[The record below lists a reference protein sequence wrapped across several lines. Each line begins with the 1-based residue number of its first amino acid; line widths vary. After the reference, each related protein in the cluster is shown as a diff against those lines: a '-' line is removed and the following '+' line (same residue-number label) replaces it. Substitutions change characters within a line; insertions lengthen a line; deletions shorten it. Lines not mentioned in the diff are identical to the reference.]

1 MNNFILQLIAGLNK
15 SKSMEQIK
23 SDAQKLGDIK
33 TPLVGTLN
41 KAKTRA
47 QIKQDLASMNG
58 TINLTGKFNQKGVVT
73 SVQQATQQAQKA
85 ASRNPIQVS
94 MSVKKDKLINDIKVF
109 GQQNTKLF
117 KDANM
122 SAKYNSLLD
131 NAKLATSDKE
141 LQNLRLQLSAMRSE
155 VKATNLSG
163 LTLGDTFKKTFKRAT
178 ELFSGTAGVMALSH
192 QLREAWTQALELDKA
207 YTDLIK
213 VQDELTRGDYPSYL
227 EQCNKKAQ
235 ELATTQKSLIEGA
248 AEFSRSGYTRTESDQ
263 LAEKSTIL
271 SNVGDMSATDSA
283 KAIISGV
290 QAYDIV
296 DGYDNVI
303 DKAGALID
311 KYNEIGNT
319 ASITTAEIAK
329 GVQSVGSVFAD
340 ANTSVDQFIALLSAA
355 NRQYQDADSLALGL
369 RTSALRIRAAKV
381 DLKNAGEDTD
391 GVTSVLDNQKAIKAL
406 TNVDI
411 LEKDQKTIRSIYDIF
426 LDISKVY
433 QQMSDTDQSALL
445 KIIAGT
451 HRASAVSATLNN
463 MTEAQDIYERSL
475 HSTGS
480 AQREY
485 DTYLESSEASMNRFK
500 STMTETYQS
509 VISGQTVTA
518 LLNCGNA
525 TLQFVN
531 NLGLV
536 ESTLKGLVAI
546 GIVKAITTLSTAFK
560 ATAISASNFGKAL
573 NTVKNMSSMTKGT
586 TEYKNALQALKAVS
600 TVLSETQLKQVLSSK
615 ALSDSDKVA
624 ILRTTGLTKAQAQ
637 AKLSQMGLTQSTQA
651 QTTANASATASTFSL
666 TAAVK
671 GFGASLKAAFMSNP
685 IGITIMAISTAVGAI
700 SSAVSAANQKAD
712 EARQKAKDAADTAS
726 TLSDEISELTGKYLS
741 LSEAVKNDSSS
752 KEELMTVQDEL
763 IKKLGAE
770 GESVDSLISKY
781 GSLDE
786 AIKNLTLQE
795 LGEKENDLLA
805 GVKAAEDELKDIG
818 TGYEHWY
825 SMTDRNLLSSA
836 GDDAVKAYD
845 VLNKAGIISDG
856 SYGTGGGSLVLT
868 GDDSTIEGI
877 LENYQKLQD
886 AMTALRESDQFTEE
900 ELKNNPVFNQIYD
913 RSQEMK
919 EFVDGYNDAIT
930 ELNKNVA
937 QQQTLTALKGAELPD
952 TEEEFDTFRDNL
964 IKTAQSSD
972 EFIGSQEDIENAIN
986 SYLSA
991 VPQFSSYYGDLRSAV
1006 ENTTDSVKDMKKQLQ
1021 SEVDA
1026 EEDKAAAEKEAERKR
1041 VYQDTV
1047 NRFTTNDNKNGDGK
1061 TIKGFLKSENID
1073 SQLELEYFNKVTKNA
1088 KSAAEAIELYN
1099 QAKKNGQSAQD
1110 YAKDQS
1116 FKTAWSDLGSSDD
1129 EALQSTQEDL
1139 TALAKAGK
1147 LTEEAFHGTSGA
1159 DKWAQSFKELG
1170 LSTQD
1175 VIDRINQMQNSADQL
1190 SSMKTG
1196 ISGIAEILGQKKENR
1211 SNKKTRNVGIGAD
1224 VLAGLSDDVKE
1235 HTKEYEEFCK
1245 VLGDGSSDMNTCQ
1258 KAANKLATAYVNS
1271 NNFLAK
1277 LDNTTKD
1284 YYISELKEMGVA
1296 NASAVVKQALAN
1308 KNHNLALQKEFVKTK
1323 TVSLKN
1329 ATVSE
1334 VNEFINEKNY
1344 SEKAAT
1350 ALYQLALKKKLV
1362 NGTKLNFDSDLSQ
1375 IKAFV
1380 KALGGQIDAL
1390 TALQNWKANQSKLQ
1404 GMPDDIRRMK
1414 KQEYLK
1420 DAQKEVNKALK
1431 KTEVKPEV
1439 SITPTDPSDSGT
1451 GSGKSKKTKNSKSK
1465 DSKQE
1470 IDWIARKLEVLQ
1482 KAIDTTSGKLQNL
1495 FSIKAK
1501 KNNINKQ
1508 ITETTRLLN
1517 ANRKAAKA
1525 YNAEANKVV
1534 IDKKNKKRDSQLK
1547 AKVRSGDYDITKYN
1561 SKTADKINKYQDLI
1575 DKAREAQDAVQDNIA
1590 SIHDLNQQKL
1600 DNITTWYDKLL
1611 DRINAIT
1618 SKFQTKT
1625 DLTAKIRGMLGKSE
1639 TGTTT
1644 EYNNTLSSQNNA
1656 LKTSRNEYN
1665 KYNAER
1671 KEQRSKLIGD
1681 NKSNR
1686 KATKEFLERS
1696 GLSKK
1701 QIAKEMKKFDKK
1713 NDLTK
1718 ELEDFDATTEA
1729 QAAKLKENIW
1739 SAMSDMLETAQ
1750 SLANV
1755 PMEKLNIA
1763 LDNLDTQFS
1772 SLEKSANRASTQ
1784 LENAG
1789 TGLDYFIK
1797 TNQSQLGIKSQEISK
1812 ARKTL
1817 SETVNNRDIAQ
1828 NELIKRGIN
1837 PSSITDSSSLES
1849 VVNALGAKSDYEGIN
1864 WATKYL
1870 ASISAVNDAYKKVM
1884 NVTEDYRDTVDS
1896 LAESLVSA
1904 EDKLADKNR
1913 DQDTKEHERDEKK
1926 WAYTDD
1932 SKYDRLATVMA
1943 NLASDRTNYES
1954 YFTQADKRKSQAAEQ
1969 AQQVWNWANFS
1980 RADGYWR
1987 SDEQKAIIQG
1997 LATWAEKAQT
2007 FDPNTDDVGDFYLSE
2022 EFQKQIAQGISE
2034 GWIHPDMASYVANT
2048 NQYLLSS
2055 HTASENGKDA
2065 KATYDYETV
2074 GQSFKDIFSIITNE
2088 ADRSVATVQRNIDAI
2103 ENSLEDNL
2111 LTDKSDSYKQEAA
2124 NYQTQGDIYNNEV
2137 AELKQQLAIAE
2148 SQGLK
2153 KGSDTWNELMDQ
2165 IYTAEDNAAKAAQS
2179 YTEAIVN
2186 AFNAVGD
2193 VADRKVTEIGKSLSK
2208 LDTQISLYEAQGHFI
2223 TSDFYSSEGDYYQ
2236 QQQDAQL
2243 KKAAD
2248 LQAELDADVASGDI
2262 KEYSARWYEMK
2273 DKIDEA
2279 SQSAAECGVKV
2290 AEATKNAFDAILQ
2303 MGEKSREAIS
2313 RMNDE
2318 ADFYQDILGR
2328 DKTVDDK
2335 TGAFTENGVTSIS
2348 LSYEKMTNDMVL
2360 NNKIKEQI
2368 DAVKARFNNG
2378 NNPEYGVEKYNEDM
2392 DNLLSQQREAIKN
2405 YYDEREAVMSLVQD
2419 GLEKQ
2424 LEYLQKII
2432 DKYKE
2437 AMNKA
2442 SDLRDYQ
2449 NNVDEA
2455 TKNIASLEKQIAV
2468 IQGNDSEEGRANS
2481 QSLQK
2486 QLEEAKKNLDDL
2498 EWDKKKSDMEE
2509 ILDNLY
2515 EDAQDFVDEKL
2526 TQITDS
2532 IDQIRDL
2539 LPENAKAV
2547 SDTLSKIDDAWGTRM
2562 SEHFSDAVKLGDY
2575 STITSTIESSAEKIA
2590 NTVYSVEQALLQRTP
2605 VPDGTIG
2612 SGGNSGN
2619 SGSTST
2625 GSSTSGTT
2633 SGSSQ
2638 NKVTPK
2644 PKIASENDLKSIVKK
2659 YLINGTI
2666 PTYNEESNARNNL
2679 DALTYD
2685 ATGDGTLF
2693 SDKLHMSGKIPDSN
2707 VPKLLTALGLDKAT
2721 AMPLSMQIAA
2731 LESELRKRIKM
2742 GGFSKGGIIEQINK
2756 QVRSNGDDVII
2767 SAKDGEGILT
2777 PQQTAM
2783 MQKFIS
2789 EMPSLVSISDV
2800 KTPALPATQNTAKT
2814 VNVELG
2820 DMHFDLPNV
2829 TDTDSFIN
2837 AWKTDNK
2844 MKNFVSDVVAG
2855 AVTGDNSKA
2864 MRY

>member
-1 MNNFILQLIAGLNK
+1 MIFKTQNDEFGRMEIKPNQNLLSIFNGDFFKRQQLL
-15 SKSMEQIK
+15 SES
-23 SDAQKLGDIK
+23 DIK
-33 TPLVGTLN
+33 AIETYNAEIGKCVGSQT
-41 KAKTRA
+41 AFYRT
-47 QIKQDLASMNG
+47 M
-58 TINLTGKFNQKGVVT
+58 
-73 SVQQATQQAQKA
+73 
-85 ASRNPIQVS
+85 
-94 MSVKKDKLINDIKVF
+94 
-109 GQQNTKLF
+109 QNTSQE
-117 KDANM
+117 A
-122 SAKYNSLLD
+122 
-131 NAKLATSDKE
+131 
-141 LQNLRLQLSAMRSE
+141 QNVVA
-155 VKATNLSG
+155 
-163 LTLGDTFKKTFKRAT
+163 
-178 ELFSGTAGVMALSH
+178 
-192 QLREAWTQALELDKA
+192 
-207 YTDLIK
+207 
-213 VQDELTRGDYPSYL
+213 
-227 EQCNKKAQ
+227 
-235 ELATTQKSLIEGA
+235 
-248 AEFSRSGYTRTESDQ
+248 
-263 LAEKSTIL
+263 
-271 SNVGDMSATDSA
+271 
-283 KAIISGV
+283 
-290 QAYDIV
+290 
-296 DGYDNVI
+296 
-303 DKAGALID
+303 
-311 KYNEIGNT
+311 
-319 ASITTAEIAK
+319 
-329 GVQSVGSVFAD
+329 
-340 ANTSVDQFIALLSAA
+340 AA
-355 NRQYQDADSLALGL
+355 NGG
-369 RTSALRIRAAKV
+369 K
-381 DLKNAGEDTD
+381 
-391 GVTSVLDNQKAIKAL
+391 
-406 TNVDI
+406 
-411 LEKDQKTIRSIYDIF
+411 
-426 LDISKVY
+426 
-433 QQMSDTDQSALL
+433 
-445 KIIAGT
+445 
-451 HRASAVSATLNN
+451 
-463 MTEAQDIYERSL
+463 
-475 HSTGS
+475 
-480 AQREY
+480 
-485 DTYLESSEASMNRFK
+485 
-500 STMTETYQS
+500 
-509 VISGQTVTA
+509 
-518 LLNCGNA
+518 
-525 TLQFVN
+525 
-531 NLGLV
+531 
-536 ESTLKGLVAI
+536 VAI
-546 GIVKAITTLSTAFK
+546 G
-560 ATAISASNFGKAL
+560 
-573 NTVKNMSSMTKGT
+573 
-586 TEYKNALQALKAVS
+586 
-600 TVLSETQLKQVLSSK
+600 
-615 ALSDSDKVA
+615 D
-624 ILRTTGLTKAQAQ
+624 LTKASKAGELGMK
-637 AKLSQMGLTQSTQA
+637 ALAMAGNMLVSFLIGSFISVA
-651 QTTANASATASTFSL
+651 FEVANASNEIADSAQQ
-666 TAAVK
+666 
-671 GFGASLKAAFMSNP
+671 
-685 IGITIMAISTAVGAI
+685 IGSSFKETTSDLDDYQIKVEDLQETI
-700 SSAVSAANQKAD
+700 
-712 EARQKAKDAADTAS
+712 
-726 TLSDEISELTGKYLS
+726 
-741 LSEAVKNDSSS
+741 NDSSS
-752 KEELMTVQDEL
+752 SISDVRDARKELMSIQDEL
-763 IKKLGAE
+763 IEKYGTEEDSVKRITDAVNGESDAWDKLKKKKWTRAKNEFDDTGKDGILKGLGRNISNFFNGYTNNTDRMKKEYGDYSVDISTGNITGDKNRKQAEEILSKFGELTNSANNSAVKQLTIKGNAEDVYNTLLNIQSVFNDLNNDSIGRNSSFVTELGNMANAADKVVQKYQDFWTEYVLNEEILSKGSKYTSTYKDILDDYDKYQKALEDGNQETIDDTKQTLIEALSDAMDTAEANGDDDIVSFFQDMYPDIKAEVASWRFEVKFDANTDGLKDEVKDPLKVLKGFSSDELKSDVFDPNKATKEQQDAYNKLISVADQYGLTIDDLIEKLQKMGLLSSDAEKLYDKTVKRFKAGSNSKKKNLDEAEQNLQNEYDKITGKNGQRDFQLGAYE
-770 GESVDSLISKY
+770 KQIKNGTLQSKY
-781 GSLDE
+781 GNVDMDHRKVIQYDQDYLKKHKDVLKSWVTEKDE
-786 AIKNLTLQE
+786 EGRTISTKYSEVADAIKN
-795 LGEKENDLLA
+795 GEQMVDTVWGQSERFGEDLNGKGWEVAFTPILPDGTFLSSDTVHKYINKILEKAYAND
-805 GVKAAEDELKDIG
+805 GKVTEDELTKI
-818 TGYEHWY
+818 
-825 SMTDRNLLSSA
+825 
-836 GDDAVKAYD
+836 DAEGIKVGNTF
-845 VLNKAGIISDG
+845 VHGIFAGI
-856 SYGTGGGSLVLT
+856 
-868 GDDSTIEGI
+868 DDSEEYDNNGNWAEVVGRLMHFSGDSGAISLAKKGIEKAKKFFG
-877 LENYQKLQD
+877 QD
-886 AMTALRESDQFTEE
+886 DQS
-900 ELKNNPVFNQIYD
+900 K
-913 RSQEMK
+913 
-919 EFVDGYNDAIT
+919 
-930 ELNKNVA
+930 
-937 QQQTLTALKGAELPD
+937 
-952 TEEEFDTFRDNL
+952 
-964 IKTAQSSD
+964 
-972 EFIGSQEDIENAIN
+972 IE
-986 SYLSA
+986 
-991 VPQFSSYYGDLRSAV
+991 
-1006 ENTTDSVKDMKKQLQ
+1006 K
-1021 SEVDA
+1021 
-1026 EEDKAAAEKEAERKR
+1026 
-1041 VYQDTV
+1041 
-1047 NRFTTNDNKNGDGK
+1047 
-1061 TIKGFLKSENID
+1061 FLKSEGLTSKADI
-1073 SQLELEYFNKVTKNA
+1073 EYFNKVTSDA
-1088 KSAAEAIELYN
+1088 TSAAEAIKMYN
-1099 QAKKNGQSAQD
+1099 AAKKKKKEA
-1110 YAKDQS
+1110 DQEDSTTQYSS
-1116 FKTAWSDLGSSDD
+1116 FKQGWKDLDDPTDDTFKNTKSDLN
-1129 EALQSTQEDL
+1129 T
-1139 TALAKAGK
+1139 LAKAGQ
-1147 LTEEAFHGTSGA
+1147 LTQKTFNKVPGA
-1159 DKWAQSFKELG
+1159 KKWAESFKELG
-1170 LSTQD
+1170 LSTKD
-1175 VIDRINQMQNSADQL
+1175 VIDRINKMQTASDQL
-1190 SSMKTG
+1190 SSMKSG
-1196 ISGIAEILGQKKENR
+1196 ISSISSVLAEKKDNTKH
-1211 SNKKTRNVGIGAD
+1211 KKTRNVGIGAD
-1224 VLAGLSDDVKE
+1224 TLAGFDDTIKDLKTWKE
-1235 HTKEYEEFCK
+1235 FEKT
-1245 VLGDGSSDMNTCQ
+1245 LGNGASSMADCQ
-1258 KAANKLATAYVNS
+1258 KVANKLATEWVNS
-1271 NNFLAK
+1271 NNFLAN
-1277 LDNTTKD
+1277 LNGTNQE
-1284 YYISELKEMGVA
+1284 YYKSTLREMGVVNA
-1296 NASAVVKQALAN
+1296 DAVVHKAWVQIAKPERDVKNELKNKGIELADATWEDVYGTKAYSNASKEAQKSLQYLYAQENILAN
-1308 KNHNLALQKEFVKTK
+1308 SDLGLQEKVNQLSDFIKKTLGAAEASK
-1323 TVSLKN
+1323 IFAETMHQVAKAEKGGWSTLDYQKSFN
-1329 ATVSE
+1329 
-1334 VNEFINEKNY
+1334 KNY
-1344 SEKAAT
+1344 IDQ
-1350 ALYQLALKKKLV
+1350 YNKKMNKINL
-1362 NGTKLNFDSDLSQ
+1362 G
-1375 IKAFV
+1375 V
-1380 KALGGQIDAL
+1380 K
-1390 TALQNWKANQSKLQ
+1390 
-1404 GMPDDIRRMK
+1404 
-1414 KQEYLK
+1414 
-1420 DAQKEVNKALK
+1420 V
-1431 KTEVKPEV
+1431 
-1439 SITPTDPSDSGT
+1439 TPNPTSS
-1451 GSGKSKKTKNSKSK
+1451 GSGSKQGKTKNSKSK

-1508 ITETTRLLN
+1508 ITETTALLK

-1525 YNAEANKVV
+1525 YTAEANKV
-1534 IDKKNKKRDSQLK
+1534 KLGGKLK
-1547 AKVRSGDYDITKYN
+1547 AKVRSGDYDITKYS

-1590 SIHDLNQQKL
+1590 SIRDLNQQKL

-1656 LKTSRNEYN
+1656 LKTSRTKYN

-1686 KATKEFLERS
+1686 QATKEFLERS

-1718 ELEDFDATTEA
+1718 ELADFDATTEA
-1729 QAAKLKENIW
+1729 EVAKLKEDVW

-1750 SLANV
+1750 ALANV
-1755 PMEKLNIA
+1755 PMEKLNVA
-1763 LDNLDTQFS
+1763 LDNLDTKFS

-1784 LENAG
+1784 LENVG

-1797 TNQSQLGIKSQEISK
+1797 TNQSQLSIKNQEISK

-1817 SETVNNRDIAQ
+1817 SETVNNRDVAQ

-1837 PSSITDSSSLES
+1837 PATITDSTSLKS

-1870 ASISAVNDAYKKVM
+1870 ASISAVDDAYKKVI
-1884 NVTEDYRDTVDS
+1884 NLTEDYRDTVDS

-1932 SKYDRLATVMA
+1932 SKSDRLATITA
-1943 NLASDRTNYES
+1943 NLLSNRKNYES

-1987 SDEQKAIIQG
+1987 SDEQKATIQS
-1997 LATWAEKAQT
+1997 LAKWAEKVQT

-2022 EFQKQIAQGISE
+2022 EVQKQIAQGISE
-2034 GWIHPDMASYVANT
+2034 GWMHPDMASYVANA

-2055 HTASENGKDA
+2055 NTAAENGKDA

-2088 ADRSVATVQRNIDAI
+2088 ADRSVAVVQRNIDAI

-2111 LTDKSDSYKQEAA
+2111 LADKSDSYKKEAA
-2124 NYQTQGDIYNNEV
+2124 NYQTQEDIYNNEV

-2236 QQQDAQL
+2236 QQQEAQL

-2318 ADFYQDILGR
+2318 ADFYQNILGR

-2335 TGAFTENGVTSIS
+2335 TGAFTENGVASIS

-2419 GLEKQ
+2419 GFEKQ

-2455 TKNIASLEKQIAV
+2455 TKNIASLEKQLAV
-2468 IQGNDSEEGRANS
+2468 IQGNDSEEGHATA

-2486 QLEEAKKNLDDL
+2486 QLDEAQKNLDDL

-2539 LPENAKAV
+2539 LPENAKVV
-2547 SDTLSKIDDAWGTRM
+2547 SDTLTKIDDAWGTRM

-2575 STITSTIESSAEKIA
+2575 STITNTIESSAEKIA
-2590 NTVYSVEQALLQRTP
+2590 NNVYAVEQALLQRTP
-2605 VPDGTIG
+2605 APDGTIDSG
-2612 SGGNSGN
+2612 SHSGN

-2633 SGSSQ
+2633 NGSSQ
-2638 NKVTPK
+2638 NTVTPK
-2644 PKIASENDLKSIVKK
+2644 PKVASENDLKSIVKK
-2659 YLINGTI
+2659 YLINGAI
-2666 PTYNEESNARNNL
+2666 PTYNEESNARKSL

-2789 EMPSLVSISDV
+2789 EMPSLVSISDI
-2800 KTPALPATQNTAKT
+2800 KTPTLPVAQNTAKM
-2814 VNVELG
+2814 VNVELS

>member
-1 MNNFILQLIAGLNK
+1 MAVQWDADNGFNGIAVDVFDAIKNKILGIKNEIPEVSEDISAFFDLIK
-15 SKSMEQIK
+15 E
-23 SDAQKLGDIK
+23 GDIDFSTLNSDGIK
-33 TPLVGTLN
+33 ELTADLGVSDDTLN
-41 KAKTRA
+41 KFLEDWDGSGDIQEAFTTHL
-47 QIKQDLASMNG
+47 QGS
-58 TINLTGKFNQKGVVT
+58 
-73 SVQQATQQAQKA
+73 TQ
-85 ASRNPIQVS
+85 
-94 MSVKKDKLINDIKVF
+94 
-109 GQQNTKLF
+109 
-117 KDANM
+117 
-122 SAKYNSLLD
+122 
-131 NAKLATSDKE
+131 
-141 LQNLRLQLSAMRSE
+141 
-155 VKATNLSG
+155 G
-163 LTLGDTFKKTFKRAT
+163 LTLFQRAGKAA
-178 ELFSGTAGVMALSH
+178 GTALKSLGATLGSMVVMWAIGEVIS
-192 QLREAWTQALELDKA
+192 
-207 YTDLIK
+207 I
-213 VQDELTRGDYPSYL
+213 
-227 EQCNKKAQ
+227 
-235 ELATTQKSLIEGA
+235 ATTAIDNYANRVKYAKEALDDFNSSTKEQQDDLSSQKTWIDENGKQY
-248 AEFSRSGYTRTESDQ
+248 EQ
-263 LAEKSTIL
+263 LAEGVDKYGHNISLTSDEFTEYKNLTKEIAETFP
-271 SNVGDMSATDSA
+271 SMVSGYNEQNE
-283 KAIISGV
+283 AIIKNKGSIEALTK
-290 QAYDIV
+290 AY
-296 DGYDNVI
+296 
-303 DKAGALID
+303 
-311 KYNEIGNT
+311 E
-319 ASITTAEIAK
+319 
-329 GVQSVGSVFAD
+329 
-340 ANTSVDQFIALLSAA
+340 
-355 NRQYQDADSLALGL
+355 
-369 RTSALRIRAAKV
+369 
-381 DLKNAGEDTD
+381 
-391 GVTSVLDNQKAIKAL
+391 DNQKAYYNDILSKSGDTFNDFKTVSKDELSKKNQLSDLMNNKYSQEQMTGLLENYSSFESVFGKTLGKSLTKELFSAL
-406 TNVDI
+406 NDEFRHEATLLSGRYFDTIDFTQLSPQLQEKVHSVFSELNQTIDTEADKVRPILQAYLYGQSSGYDQLDDEAKSAVQSFIQNVDSAFFEQFDSDI
-411 LEKDQKTIRSIYDIF
+411 DMETWITNNVINPLKD
-426 LDISKVY
+426 
-433 QQMSDTDQSALL
+433 
-445 KIIAGT
+445 G
-451 HRASAVSATLNN
+451 
-463 MTEAQDIYERSL
+463 
-475 HSTGS
+475 
-480 AQREY
+480 
-485 DTYLESSEASMNRFK
+485 
-500 STMTETYQS
+500 
-509 VISGQTVTA
+509 
-518 LLNCGNA
+518 
-525 TLQFVN
+525 VN
-531 NLGLV
+531 NSDLAIRIQTLFSLNKEDFSSYQEYVNAVLAIINQLQTLTDKDGNRLYTDEQINGLKTKFGV
-536 ESTLKGLVAI
+536 GDVDSEGNVSGNKKINAVKDKFKKIKG
-546 GIVKAITTLSTAFK
+546 
-560 ATAISASNFGKAL
+560 
-573 NTVKNMSSMTKGT
+573 
-586 TEYKNALQALKAVS
+586 
-600 TVLSETQLKQVLSSK
+600 
-615 ALSDSDKVA
+615 SDKF
-624 ILRTTGLTKAQAQ
+624 IEGLK
-637 AKLSQMGLTQSTQA
+637 
-651 QTTANASATASTFSL
+651 
-666 TAAVK
+666 
-671 GFGASLKAAFMSNP
+671 
-685 IGITIMAISTAVGAI
+685 
-700 SSAVSAANQKAD
+700 
-712 EARQKAKDAADTAS
+712 
-726 TLSDEISELTGKYLS
+726 
-741 LSEAVKNDSSS
+741 
-752 KEELMTVQDEL
+752 
-763 IKKLGAE
+763 
-770 GESVDSLISKY
+770 
-781 GSLDE
+781 
-786 AIKNLTLQE
+786 
-795 LGEKENDLLA
+795 
-805 GVKAAEDELKDIG
+805 EDEL
-818 TGYEHWY
+818 T
-825 SMTDRNLLSSA
+825 LLYRLEP
-836 GDDAVKAYD
+836 DKVKS
-845 VLNKAGIISDG
+845 LN
-856 SYGTGGGSLVLT
+856 
-868 GDDSTIEGI
+868 
-877 LENYQKLQD
+877 
-886 AMTALRESDQFTEE
+886 
-900 ELKNNPVFNQIYD
+900 
-913 RSQEMK
+913 
-919 EFVDGYNDAIT
+919 
-930 ELNKNVA
+930 
-937 QQQTLTALKGAELPD
+937 
-952 TEEEFDTFRDNL
+952 
-964 IKTAQSSD
+964 
-972 EFIGSQEDIENAIN
+972 
-986 SYLSA
+986 
-991 VPQFSSYYGDLRSAV
+991 
-1006 ENTTDSVKDMKKQLQ
+1006 SVKDMKKQLQ
-1021 SEVDA
+1021 SEVDT

-1041 VYQDTV
+1041 AYQDTV
-1047 NRFTTNDNKNGDGK
+1047 NRFTTNNSKKGDGK
-1061 TIKGFLKSENID
+1061 AIKDFLKSENID

-1099 QAKKNGQSAQD
+1099 RAKKNGQSAQD

-1147 LTEEAFHGTSGA
+1147 LTKEAFHGTSGA
-1159 DKWAQSFKELG
+1159 DKWAESFKELG

-1245 VLGDGSSDMNTCQ
+1245 VLGDGNSDMNTCQ
-1258 KAANKLATAYVNS
+1258 NAANKLATAYVNS

-1296 NASAVVKQALAN
+1296 NANTVVKQTLAK

-1329 ATVSE
+1329 ATISE

-1344 SEKAAT
+1344 SEKTAT

-1362 NGTKLNFDSDLSQ
+1362 NGTKLNFDSDISQ

-1380 KALGGQIDAL
+1380 KALGGQIYAL

-1439 SITPTDPSDSGT
+1439 SITSTNPSDSGT

-1508 ITETTRLLN
+1508 ITETTKLLN

-1525 YNAEANKVV
+1525 YTAEANKV
-1534 IDKKNKKRDSQLK
+1534 KLGGKLK
-1547 AKVRSGDYDITKYN
+1547 AKVRSGDYDITKYS

-1750 SLANV
+1750 ALANV
-1755 PMEKLNIA
+1755 PMEKLNVA
-1763 LDNLDTQFS
+1763 LDNLDTKFS

-1784 LENAG
+1784 LENVG
-1789 TGLDYFIK
+1789 TGLEYLTK
-1797 TNQSQLGIKSQEISK
+1797 LNQSQASIKGQELIK

-1817 SETVNNRDIAQ
+1817 DATVTSRDAAQ
-1828 NELIKRGIN
+1828 NQLIKRGIN
-1837 PSSITDSSSLES
+1837 PSAITDSTSLES
-1849 VVNALGAKSDYEGIN
+1849 VVNAFAAKGDYEGIN

-1870 ASISAVNDAYKKVM
+1870 AGISAVDEAYKKVIDL
-1884 NVTEDYRDTVDS
+1884 TEDYRDTVDS
-1896 LAESLVSA
+1896 LAETLVSA
-1904 EDKLADKNR
+1904 EDKLSDKNR
-1913 DQDTKEHERDEKK
+1913 EQDTKEHDRNAKN
-1926 WAYTDD
+1926 WAYND
-1932 SKYDRLATVMA
+1932 STKSQRLNTIRA
-1943 NLASDRTNYES
+1943 NLASEKSNYES
-1954 YFTQADKRKSQAAEQ
+1954 YFSQANDRQSKASAQADRILS
-1969 AQQVWNWANFS
+1969 WTNFS
-1980 RADGYWR
+1980 RGDGYNR
-1987 SDEQKAIIQG
+1987 TADQQATIQK
-1997 LATWAEKAQT
+1997 LAQWAEKVKT
-2007 FDPNTDDVGDFYLSE
+2007 FDPTKDDIADFYMSE
-2022 EFQKQIAQGISE
+2022 EFQKQVAQGISE
-2034 GWIHPDMASYVANT
+2034 GWMHPDMASYVANA

-2055 HTASENGKDA
+2055 NTAAENGKDA

-2088 ADRSVATVQRNIDAI
+2088 ADRSVTTVQRNIDAI

-2111 LTDKSDSYKQEAA
+2111 LTDKSDSYKQEAT
-2124 NYQTQGDIYNNEV
+2124 NYQTQEDIYNNEV

-2165 IYTAEDNAAKAAQS
+2165 IHTAEDNAAKAAQS

-2248 LQAELDADVASGDI
+2248 LQAELDALMADPNNDI

-2335 TGAFTENGVTSIS
+2335 TGAFTENGVASIS

-2360 NNKIKEQI
+2360 NHKIKEQI

-2419 GLEKQ
+2419 GFEKQ

-2455 TKNIASLEKQIAV
+2455 TKNIASLEKQLAV
-2468 IQGNDSEEGRANS
+2468 IQGNDSEEGRATA

-2486 QLEEAKKNLDDL
+2486 QLDEAQKNLDDL

-2539 LPENAKAV
+2539 LPENAKIV

-2590 NTVYSVEQALLQRTP
+2590 NNVYAVEQALLQRTP
-2605 VPDGTIG
+2605 APDSTIDSG
-2612 SGGNSGN
+2612 SHSGN
-2619 SGSTST
+2619 SGSTGT

-2633 SGSSQ
+2633 NGSSQ
-2638 NKVTPK
+2638 NTVTPK
-2644 PKIASENDLKSIVKK
+2644 PKVASENDLKSIVKK
-2659 YLINGTI
+2659 YLINGAI
-2666 PTYNEESNARNNL
+2666 PTYNEESNARKSL

-2789 EMPSLVSISDV
+2789 EMPSLVSISDI
-2800 KTPALPATQNTAKT
+2800 KTPALPVAQNTAKT

>member
-1 MNNFILQLIAGLNK
+1 MANEAHGF
-15 SKSMEQIK
+15 
-23 SDAQKLGDIK
+23 
-33 TPLVGTLN
+33 VGVN
-41 KAKTRA
+41 KA
-47 QIKQDLASMNG
+47 I
-58 TINLTGKFNQKGVVT
+58 
-73 SVQQATQQAQKA
+73 
-85 ASRNPIQVS
+85 
-94 MSVKKDKLINDIKVF
+94 
-109 GQQNTKLF
+109 
-117 KDANM
+117 
-122 SAKYNSLLD
+122 AKYNELIRSGSGDTKTFLESIAATNPQLAKCMEQFNTGNMGIGNYAGSLVKATAKTIALQAATMALNGIMAAAIGVVFNAIATSIDNYVHRLD
-131 NAKLATSDKE
+131 NAKTALEDSVSAWEGANQEYEDASDKLQTCKDRMKE
-141 LQNLRLQLSAMRSE
+141 LQDLS
-155 VKATNLSG
+155 KSG
-163 LTLGDTFKKTFKRAT
+163 KITLIEQK
-178 ELFSGTAGVMALSH
+178 
-192 QLREAWTQALELDKA
+192 ELDK
-207 YTDLIK
+207 LK
-213 VQDELTRGDYPSYL
+213 ESNKELKRQQGLKQDELIRKQKDVL
-227 EQCNKKAQ
+227 DKNKGV
-235 ELATTQKSLIEGA
+235 LSTTV
-248 AEFSRSGYTRTESDQ
+248 ESDYHKADKSDDNKVVAPTSNIAKKNPLLYLSMLFLWDNSLHGANPTNNNSQ
-263 LAEKSTIL
+263 TVQEELQSAFDHYTKIKNQYNDGKMSYDDFEEASTKDKKNIEKYIPTINESVEAYQKLIDTGVKLDKQDQKEFDTLKKLQDQYLLYTFIVNGATDAYQSLTVEQKKQATLEKLQEQGLSKKQANAVVGHMSKSDLNKFGDEDFDFKAPDASKYKNAEEYGKAYYQAMVDGWNKASDSSSKGLKDPTQSFEEAWGSLKDSEQKKFITL
-271 SNVGDMSATDSA
+271 LKNGRLTAETFNEVGDAADTLKATGLS
-283 KAIISGV
+283 V
-290 QAYDIV
+290 NTLC
-296 DGYDNVI
+296 DN
-303 DKAGALID
+303 
-311 KYNEIGNT
+311 
-319 ASITTAEIAK
+319 
-329 GVQSVGSVFAD
+329 
-340 ANTSVDQFIALLSAA
+340 
-355 NRQYQDADSLALGL
+355 
-369 RTSALRIRAAKV
+369 
-381 DLKNAGEDTD
+381 
-391 GVTSVLDNQKAIKAL
+391 
-406 TNVDI
+406 
-411 LEKDQKTIRSIYDIF
+411 IRSF
-426 LDISKVY
+426 VGLQTK
-433 QQMSDTDQSALL
+433 LE
-445 KIIAGT
+445 
-451 HRASAVSATLNN
+451 N
-463 MTEAQDIYERSL
+463 M
-475 HSTGS
+475 
-480 AQREY
+480 
-485 DTYLESSEASMNRFK
+485 
-500 STMTETYQS
+500 
-509 VISGQTVTA
+509 
-518 LLNCGNA
+518 
-525 TLQFVN
+525 
-531 NLGLV
+531 
-536 ESTLKGLVAI
+536 
-546 GIVKAITTLSTAFK
+546 STAFK
-560 ATAISASNFGKAL
+560 KVGTAYQDFK
-573 NTVKNMSSMTKGT
+573 KNG
-586 TEYKNALQALKAVS
+586 YVS
-600 TVLSETQLKQVLSSK
+600 TSSLNSMPDAFKNLKGYSDFSKVAGNKKSSK
-615 ALSDSDKVA
+615 SEIQGAFNDIVSEYIETFHILDKV
-624 ILRTTGLTKAQAQ
+624 TEQ
-637 AKLSQMGLTQSTQA
+637 
-651 QTTANASATASTFSL
+651 N
-666 TAAVK
+666 
-671 GFGASLKAAFMSNP
+671 
-685 IGITIMAISTAVGAI
+685 
-700 SSAVSAANQKAD
+700 
-712 EARQKAKDAADTAS
+712 
-726 TLSDEISELTGKYLS
+726 
-741 LSEAVKNDSSS
+741 KN
-752 KEELMTVQDEL
+752 K
-763 IKKLGAE
+763 
-770 GESVDSLISKY
+770 
-781 GSLDE
+781 
-786 AIKNLTLQE
+786 
-795 LGEKENDLLA
+795 
-805 GVKAAEDELKDIG
+805 
-818 TGYEHWY
+818 
-825 SMTDRNLLSSA
+825 
-836 GDDAVKAYD
+836 
-845 VLNKAGIISDG
+845 II
-856 SYGTGGGSLVLT
+856 
-868 GDDSTIEGI
+868 
-877 LENYQKLQD
+877 
-886 AMTALRESDQFTEE
+886 TALRDAGVTNANDLIRQYERQTNENNKLLDESE
-900 ELKNNPVFNQIYD
+900 KNYMKYLDAKGTSNAITDNQINKMNSELINSLGKQYQD
-913 RSQEMK
+913 DYNNWLEALDKKKDAYNRY
-919 EFVDGYNDAIT
+919 VDAYNKAQPDYIY
-930 ELNKNVA
+930 E
-937 QQQTLTALKGAELPD
+937 QQQKGGA
-952 TEEEFDTFRDNL
+952 
-964 IKTAQSSD
+964 
-972 EFIGSQEDIENAIN
+972 
-986 SYLSA
+986 SA
-991 VPQFSSYYGDLRSAV
+991 YSL
-1006 ENTTDSVKDMKKQLQ
+1006 
-1021 SEVDA
+1021 
-1026 EEDKAAAEKEAERKR
+1026 
-1041 VYQDTV
+1041 
-1047 NRFTTNDNKNGDGK
+1047 
-1061 TIKGFLKSENID
+1061 
-1073 SQLELEYFNKVTKNA
+1073 VTG
-1088 KSAAEAIELYN
+1088 AAEAQKQYEK
-1099 QAKKNGQSAQD
+1099 AKKDAKKKRDKLNQDLHKIDADFSAE
-1110 YAKDQS
+1110 YTPTTSSSNSGSKKS
-1116 FKTAWSDLGSSDD
+1116 KT
-1129 EALQSTQEDL
+1129 
-1139 TALAKAGK
+1139 
-1147 LTEEAFHGTSGA
+1147 
-1159 DKWAQSFKELG
+1159 
-1170 LSTQD
+1170 
-1175 VIDRINQMQNSADQL
+1175 
-1190 SSMKTG
+1190 
-1196 ISGIAEILGQKKENR
+1196 
-1211 SNKKTRNVGIGAD
+1211 KKT
-1224 VLAGLSDDVKE
+1224 
-1235 HTKEYEEFCK
+1235 
-1245 VLGDGSSDMNTCQ
+1245 
-1258 KAANKLATAYVNS
+1258 
-1271 NNFLAK
+1271 
-1277 LDNTTKD
+1277 
-1284 YYISELKEMGVA
+1284 
-1296 NASAVVKQALAN
+1296 
-1308 KNHNLALQKEFVKTK
+1308 
-1323 TVSLKN
+1323 
-1329 ATVSE
+1329 
-1334 VNEFINEKNY
+1334 
-1344 SEKAAT
+1344 
-1350 ALYQLALKKKLV
+1350 
-1362 NGTKLNFDSDLSQ
+1362 
-1375 IKAFV
+1375 
-1380 KALGGQIDAL
+1380 
-1390 TALQNWKANQSKLQ
+1390 
-1404 GMPDDIRRMK
+1404 
-1414 KQEYLK
+1414 
-1420 DAQKEVNKALK
+1420 
-1431 KTEVKPEV
+1431 
-1439 SITPTDPSDSGT
+1439 
-1451 GSGKSKKTKNSKSK
+1451 
-1465 DSKQE
+1465 KQE

-1508 ITETTRLLN
+1508 ITETTKLLK

-1525 YNAEANKVV
+1525 YTAEANKV
-1534 IDKKNKKRDSQLK
+1534 KLGGKLK
-1547 AKVRSGDYDITKYN
+1547 AKVRSGDYDITKYS

-1590 SIHDLNQQKL
+1590 SIRDLNQQKL

-1656 LKTSRNEYN
+1656 LKTSRTKYN

-1686 KATKEFLERS
+1686 QATKEFLERS

-1718 ELEDFDATTEA
+1718 ELADFDATTEA
-1729 QAAKLKENIW
+1729 EVAKLKEDVW

-1750 SLANV
+1750 ALANV
-1755 PMEKLNIA
+1755 PMEKLNVA
-1763 LDNLDTQFS
+1763 LDNLDTKFS

-1784 LENAG
+1784 LENVG

-1797 TNQSQLGIKSQEISK
+1797 TNQSQLSIKNQEISK

-1817 SETVNNRDIAQ
+1817 SETVNNRDVAQ

-1837 PSSITDSSSLES
+1837 PSTITDSTSLES

-1870 ASISAVNDAYKKVM
+1870 ASISAVDDAYKKVI
-1884 NVTEDYRDTVDS
+1884 NLTEDYRDTVDS

-1932 SKYDRLATVMA
+1932 SKSDRLTTITA
-1943 NLASDRTNYES
+1943 NLLSNRKNYES

-1987 SDEQKAIIQG
+1987 SDEQKALIQS
-1997 LATWAEKAQT
+1997 LATWAEKVQT

-2022 EFQKQIAQGISE
+2022 EVQKQIAKGISE
-2034 GWIHPDMASYVANT
+2034 GWMHPDMASYVANT

-2055 HTASENGKDA
+2055 NTAAENGKDA

-2088 ADRSVATVQRNIDAI
+2088 ADRSVTTVQRNIDAI

-2124 NYQTQGDIYNNEV
+2124 NYQTQEDIYNNEV

-2165 IYTAEDNAAKAAQS
+2165 IHTAEDNAAKAAQS
-2179 YTEAIVN
+2179 YTEAMVN

-2236 QQQDAQL
+2236 QQQEAQL

-2248 LQAELDADVASGDI
+2248 LQAELDALMADPNNDI

-2318 ADFYQDILGR
+2318 ADFYQNILSR

-2335 TGAFTENGVTSIS
+2335 TGAFTENGVASIS

-2455 TKNIASLEKQIAV
+2455 TKNIASLEKQLEV
-2468 IQGNDSEEGRANS
+2468 IKGNDSEEGRATA

-2486 QLEEAKKNLDDL
+2486 QLDEAQKNLDDL

-2539 LPENAKAV
+2539 LPENAKIV

-2575 STITSTIESSAEKIA
+2575 STITNTIESSAEKIA
-2590 NTVYSVEQALLQRTP
+2590 NNVYAVEQALLQRTP
-2605 VPDGTIG
+2605 APDGTIDSG
-2612 SGGNSGN
+2612 SHSGN

-2633 SGSSQ
+2633 NGSSQ
-2638 NKVTPK
+2638 NTVTPK
-2644 PKIASENDLKSIVKK
+2644 PKVASENDLKSIVKK
-2659 YLINGTI
+2659 YLINGAI
-2666 PTYNEESNARNNL
+2666 PTYNEESNARKSL

-2756 QVRSNGDDVII
+2756 QARSNGDDVII

-2789 EMPSLVSISDV
+2789 EMPSLVSISDI
-2800 KTPALPATQNTAKT
+2800 KTPALPTTQNTAKT
-2814 VNVELG
+2814 INVELG

-2837 AWKTDNK
+2837 AWKTDSK

>member
-1 MNNFILQLIAGLNK
+1 MAVQWDADNGFNGVAVDVFDAIKDKILGVEQEIPKLGSMTQDALGWLQEDDLKVLNK
-15 SKSMEQIK
+15 DDLKDFFDDEAILENIGESKESFMSFLDEVDL
-23 SDAQKLGDIK
+23 SGD
-33 TPLVGTLN
+33 V
-41 KAKTRA
+41 
-47 QIKQDLASMNG
+47 
-58 TINLTGKFNQKGVVT
+58 F
-73 SVQQATQQAQKA
+73 QQYQEHLQQSAD
-85 ASRNPIQVS
+85 S
-94 MSVKKDKLINDIKVF
+94 MSLFGRTTKVVGSALKSLGATLGSMVVMWAIGEVISIATTAIDNYANRVKY
-109 GQQNTKLF
+109 
-117 KDANM
+117 
-122 SAKYNSLLD
+122 AKEALD
-131 NAKLATSDKE
+131 NFNSSTKE
-141 LQNLRLQLSAMRSE
+141 QQDDLSSQKTWIDQNGKQYE
-155 VKATNLSG
+155 
-163 LTLGDTFKKTFKRAT
+163 
-178 ELFSGTAGVMALSH
+178 
-192 QLREAWTQALELDKA
+192 
-207 YTDLIK
+207 
-213 VQDELTRGDYPSYL
+213 
-227 EQCNKKAQ
+227 
-235 ELATTQKSLIEGA
+235 
-248 AEFSRSGYTRTESDQ
+248 Q
-263 LAEKSTIL
+263 LAEGVDKYGHNISLTSDEFTEYKNLTKEIAETFP
-271 SNVGDMSATDSA
+271 SMVSGYNDQNE
-283 KAIISGV
+283 AIIKNKGSIEALTK
-290 QAYDIV
+290 AY
-296 DGYDNVI
+296 
-303 DKAGALID
+303 
-311 KYNEIGNT
+311 E
-319 ASITTAEIAK
+319 
-329 GVQSVGSVFAD
+329 
-340 ANTSVDQFIALLSAA
+340 
-355 NRQYQDADSLALGL
+355 
-369 RTSALRIRAAKV
+369 
-381 DLKNAGEDTD
+381 
-391 GVTSVLDNQKAIKAL
+391 DNQKAYYNDILSKSGDTFNDFKTVSKDELSKKNQLSDLMNNKYSQEQMTGLLENYSSFESVFGKTLGKSLTKELFSAL
-406 TNVDI
+406 NDEFRHEATLLSGRYFDMIDFTQLSPQLQEKVHSVFSELNQTIDTEADKVRPILQAYLYGQSSGYDQLDDEAKSAVQSFIQNVDSAFFEQFDSDI
-411 LEKDQKTIRSIYDIF
+411 DMETWITHNVINPLKD
-426 LDISKVY
+426 
-433 QQMSDTDQSALL
+433 
-445 KIIAGT
+445 G
-451 HRASAVSATLNN
+451 
-463 MTEAQDIYERSL
+463 
-475 HSTGS
+475 
-480 AQREY
+480 
-485 DTYLESSEASMNRFK
+485 
-500 STMTETYQS
+500 
-509 VISGQTVTA
+509 
-518 LLNCGNA
+518 
-525 TLQFVN
+525 VN
-531 NLGLV
+531 NSDLAVRIQTLFSLNKEDFSSYQEYVNAVLAIINQLQTLTDKDGNRLYTDEQINGLKTKFGV
-536 ESTLKGLVAI
+536 GDVDSEGNVSGNKKINAVKDKFKKIKG
-546 GIVKAITTLSTAFK
+546 
-560 ATAISASNFGKAL
+560 
-573 NTVKNMSSMTKGT
+573 
-586 TEYKNALQALKAVS
+586 
-600 TVLSETQLKQVLSSK
+600 
-615 ALSDSDKVA
+615 SDKF
-624 ILRTTGLTKAQAQ
+624 IEGLK
-637 AKLSQMGLTQSTQA
+637 
-651 QTTANASATASTFSL
+651 
-666 TAAVK
+666 
-671 GFGASLKAAFMSNP
+671 
-685 IGITIMAISTAVGAI
+685 
-700 SSAVSAANQKAD
+700 
-712 EARQKAKDAADTAS
+712 
-726 TLSDEISELTGKYLS
+726 
-741 LSEAVKNDSSS
+741 
-752 KEELMTVQDEL
+752 
-763 IKKLGAE
+763 
-770 GESVDSLISKY
+770 
-781 GSLDE
+781 
-786 AIKNLTLQE
+786 
-795 LGEKENDLLA
+795 
-805 GVKAAEDELKDIG
+805 EDEL
-818 TGYEHWY
+818 T
-825 SMTDRNLLSSA
+825 LLYRLEP
-836 GDDAVKAYD
+836 DKVKS
-845 VLNKAGIISDG
+845 LN
-856 SYGTGGGSLVLT
+856 
-868 GDDSTIEGI
+868 
-877 LENYQKLQD
+877 
-886 AMTALRESDQFTEE
+886 
-900 ELKNNPVFNQIYD
+900 
-913 RSQEMK
+913 
-919 EFVDGYNDAIT
+919 
-930 ELNKNVA
+930 
-937 QQQTLTALKGAELPD
+937 
-952 TEEEFDTFRDNL
+952 
-964 IKTAQSSD
+964 
-972 EFIGSQEDIENAIN
+972 
-986 SYLSA
+986 
-991 VPQFSSYYGDLRSAV
+991 
-1006 ENTTDSVKDMKKQLQ
+1006 SVKDMKKQLQ

-1041 VYQDTV
+1041 AYQDTV
-1047 NRFTTNDNKNGDGK
+1047 NRFTTNDSKKGDGK
-1061 TIKGFLKSENID
+1061 AIKDFLKSENID

-1147 LTEEAFHGTSGA
+1147 LTKEAFHGTSGA
-1159 DKWAQSFKELG
+1159 DKWAESFKELG

-1245 VLGDGSSDMNTCQ
+1245 VLGDGNSDMNTCQ

-1296 NASAVVKQALAN
+1296 NANAVVKQTLAK

-1329 ATVSE
+1329 ATISE

-1344 SEKAAT
+1344 SEKVAT

-1439 SITPTDPSDSGT
+1439 SITPTNPSDSGT

-1470 IDWIARKLEVLQ
+1470 IDWVARKLEVLQ

-1508 ITETTRLLN
+1508 ITETTKLLN

-1525 YNAEANKVV
+1525 YNAEANKV
-1534 IDKKNKKRDSQLK
+1534 KLGGKLK
-1547 AKVRSGDYDITKYN
+1547 AKVRSGDYDITKYS

-1590 SIHDLNQQKL
+1590 SIRDLNQQKL

-1656 LKTSRNEYN
+1656 LKTSRTKYN

-1686 KATKEFLERS
+1686 QATKEFLERS

-1718 ELEDFDATTEA
+1718 ELADFDATTEA
-1729 QAAKLKENIW
+1729 ELAKLKEDVW

-1750 SLANV
+1750 ALANV
-1755 PMEKLNIA
+1755 PMEKLNVA
-1763 LDNLDTQFS
+1763 LDNLDTKFS

-1784 LENAG
+1784 LENVG

-1797 TNQSQLGIKSQEISK
+1797 TNQSQLSIKNQEISK

-1817 SETVNNRDIAQ
+1817 SETVNNRDVAQ

-1837 PSSITDSSSLES
+1837 PSTITDSTSLES

-1870 ASISAVNDAYKKVM
+1870 ASISAVDDAYKKVI
-1884 NVTEDYRDTVDS
+1884 NLTEDYRDTVDS

-1932 SKYDRLATVMA
+1932 SKSDRLATITA
-1943 NLASDRTNYES
+1943 NLLSNRKNYES

-1987 SDEQKAIIQG
+1987 SDEQKALIQS
-1997 LATWAEKAQT
+1997 LATWAEKVQT

-2022 EFQKQIAQGISE
+2022 EVQKQIAQGISE
-2034 GWIHPDMASYVANT
+2034 GWMHPDMASYVANA

-2055 HTASENGKDA
+2055 NTAAENGKDA
-2065 KATYDYETV
+2065 KATYDYETI

-2088 ADRSVATVQRNIDAI
+2088 ADRSVTTVQRNIDAI

-2124 NYQTQGDIYNNEV
+2124 NYQTQEDIYNNEV

-2165 IYTAEDNAAKAAQS
+2165 IHTAEDNAAKAAQS
-2179 YTEAIVN
+2179 YTEAMVN

-2236 QQQDAQL
+2236 QQQEAQL

-2248 LQAELDADVASGDI
+2248 LQAELDALMADPNNDI

-2335 TGAFTENGVTSIS
+2335 TGAFTENGVASIS

-2424 LEYLQKII
+2424 LEYLQNII

-2455 TKNIASLEKQIAV
+2455 TKNIASLEKQLEV
-2468 IQGNDSEEGRANS
+2468 IKGNDSEEGRATA

-2486 QLEEAKKNLDDL
+2486 QLDEAQKNLDDL

-2509 ILDNLY
+2509 ILDSLY

-2539 LPENAKAV
+2539 LPENAKIV

-2575 STITSTIESSAEKIA
+2575 STITNTIESSAEKIA
-2590 NTVYSVEQALLQRTP
+2590 NNVYAVEQALLQRTP
-2605 VPDGTIG
+2605 APDGTIDSG
-2612 SGGNSGN
+2612 SHSGN

-2633 SGSSQ
+2633 NGSSQ
-2638 NKVTPK
+2638 NTVTPK
-2644 PKIASENDLKSIVKK
+2644 PKVASENDLKSIVKK
-2659 YLINGTI
+2659 YLINGAI
-2666 PTYNEESNARNNL
+2666 PTYNEESNARKSL

-2707 VPKLLTALGLDKAT
+2707 VPKFLTALGLDKAT

-2742 GGFSKGGIIEQINK
+2742 GGFSKGGIIEQINQ

-2789 EMPSLVSISDV
+2789 EMPSLVSISDI
-2800 KTPALPATQNTAKT
+2800 KTPALPTTQNTAKT